1 MIRKL
6 FAVISALM
14 LLLTCAASLAEEE
27 VAFDTEELDVDITD
41 LVHIAEEE
49 TAKDQKDSDGAYI
62 MTVTATGDFTIGGD
76 NYHHKDLFTKELNN
90 HGGDINFVMK
100 NTKDIFLADDLTI
113 LNFEGTLTDT
123 KSVPGEKKNNDFLFN
138 ISPEY
143 VSVLPDN
150 GVEAVSL
157 DNNHVWDHGEEG
169 LSDTKTALDGAGVIY
184 STPLEAGIFN
194 YKDQIQ
200 VCMLSYNCIDRYGTG
215 FKKDRFKKEYTEEFL
230 QYDTF
235 EDAVCAQISKA
246 KELYPL
252 VIVSFHWGKEPTK
265 SNPGQG
271 YIPTQNQINLGHLA
285 VEAGA
290 DLIIGNH
297 SHRIQPIE
305 NYLGK
310 FICYSL
316 GNFCFA
322 GNSKPS
328 DMSSIIFQIR
338 YRVKDGSVSYKDF
351 RVIPIR
357 ISSNNKQNDF
367 IPTVLDVSTTDGA
380 AVDAIL
386 NVLTSKENA
395 KDLSD
400 PVTDFPLKFQ

>member
-1 MIRKL
+1 MYRRLSVL
-6 FAVISALM
+6 FLVLF
-14 LLLTCAASLAEEE
+14 LLQPCFSMGEME
-27 VAFDTEELDVDITD
+27 VEELDVDITE
-41 LVHIAEEE
+41 LVQIAEEE
-49 TAKDQKDSDGAYI
+49 SVREKKDSDGAFI
-62 MTVTATGDFTIGGD
+62 MTVTCTGDFTIGGD
-76 NYHHKDLFTKELNN
+76 NYHHNDIFAPELKS
-90 HGGDINFVMK
+90 HDGDINFVMQ
-100 NTKDIFLADDLTI
+100 NTRGIFLDDDLTI

-123 KSVPGEKKNNDFLFN
+123 TSVPKSKQENSFLFN
-138 ISPEY
+138 ISPSA

-235 EDAVCAQISKA
+235 EDAVCAQIAKA

>member
-1 MIRKL
+1 MIQKL

-235 EDAVCAQISKA
+235 EDAVCAQITKA
-246 KELYPL
+246 NSSAIPWATSASPETQSPA
-252 VIVSFHWGKEPTK
+252 ICPPSFSRSATGSRTAACPT
-265 SNPGQG
+265 
-271 YIPTQNQINLGHLA
+271 
-285 VEAGA
+285 
-290 DLIIGNH
+290 
-297 SHRIQPIE
+297 
-305 NYLGK
+305 
-310 FICYSL
+310 
-316 GNFCFA
+316 
-322 GNSKPS
+322 
-328 DMSSIIFQIR
+328 
-338 YRVKDGSVSYKDF
+338 
-351 RVIPIR
+351 R
-357 ISSNNKQNDF
+357 ISGSF
-367 IPTVLDVSTTDGA
+367 RSAFPPTTSRMILFPPSWMSPQPTAPPSTR
-380 AVDAIL
+380 
-386 NVLTSKENA
+386 
-395 KDLSD
+395 
-400 PVTDFPLKFQ
+400 F